1 MRRWFRRKR
10 PAPAEHP
17 FRPTAE
23 GVPPKAWAT
32 FERLLRERIV
42 LVAGPI
48 NDRSATLVIAQL
60 LYLAQEDATAP
71 IRLYLNSP
79 GGVVT
84 SSLGIYDAMLD
95 VSPPVA
101 TTCVGQAGGTAALLL
116 AAGQPGMR
124 AAISKARVLPSRLS
138 GAATN
143 DELAQAERDRLHALL
158 DELFMR
164 HTGRSLAAL
173 NEAGPIDTAG
183 AIALGIVDS
192 IIEVASP

>member
-10 PAPAEHP
+10 PARAEHP
-17 FRPTAE
+17 FRWNGDGPT
-23 GVPPKAWAT
+23 PKAWAI

-48 NDRSATLVIAQL
+48 DDQTATLVIAQL
-60 LYLAQEDATAP
+60 LYLAQQDATAP
-71 IRLYLNSP
+71 IRLYVNSP
-79 GGVVT
+79 GGLVT
-84 SSLGIYDAMLD
+84 SSLGIYDAMLE
-95 VSPPVA
+95 VTPPVA
-101 TTCVGQAGGTAALLL
+101 TTCVGQAGGTAVLLL

-124 AAISKARVLPSRLS
+124 AAISKARVLPLRLS

>member
-10 PAPAEHP
+10 PARVEHP
-17 FRPTAE
+17 FRWNRDRPT
-23 GVPPKAWAT
+23 PKAWAT

-42 LVAGPI
+42 LVTGSI
-48 NDRSATLVIAQL
+48 DDQTATLVIAQL
-60 LYLAQEDATAP
+60 LYLAQQDATAP

-95 VSPPVA
+95 VSPPVG
-101 TTCVGQAGGTAALLL
+101 TTCVGQAGGTAVLLL
-116 AAGQPGMR
+116 AAGHPGMR
-124 AAISKARVLPSRLS
+124 AATSKARVLPLRLS
-138 GAATN
+138 GVATN

-158 DELFMR
+158 DERFRR
-164 HTGRSLAAL
+164 HTGRTLAAL
-173 NEAGPIDTAG
+173 NEAGPIDAVG

-192 IIEVASP
+192 ITR